1 MTINITNPEADRLA
15 RQLARM
21 EGVSLTEAVAM
32 AVREA
37 IEKRRRQETPLET
50 AARLRAEL
58 GIALPERAR
67 KPLPR
72 SAYDEMSGE
81 D

>member
-37 IEKRRRQETPLET
+37 IDKRRRQETPLET

-58 GIALPERAR
+58 GIVLPEHARKALPRR
-67 KPLPR
+67 V
-72 SAYDEMSGE
+72 YDEMSGE